1 MRENSMVS
9 PVWMDGPFAGKVH
22 EVSPG
27 AVEQGMYQV
36 PGTEDI
42 YTFALVEVFQR
53 RLVIASVQTGIV
65 DFGTLF
71 ARLLTAE
78 AQQAA
83 Q

>member
-1 MRENSMVS
+1 
-9 PVWMDGPFAGKVH
+9 
-22 EVSPG
+22 
-27 AVEQGMYQV
+27 
-36 PGTEDI
+36 
-42 YTFALVEVFQR
+42 
-53 RLVIASVQTGIV
+53 VQTGIV